1 MNPAIKSLLVQA
13 VKECAPD
20 DRDNSAKEIT
30 LERFAELIIRECAEA
45 ADGMSND
52 VLYRGEA
59 IMQHFGIDDETDWG
73 KGYEVSTQE
82 KYDEF
87 VRVRNMNMEDNEPR
101 PNITR

>member
-1 MNPAIKSLLVQA
+1 MNKRLRELMVGAGYA
-13 VKECAPD
+13 APELAG
-20 DRDNSAKEIT
+20 RAQRLAN
-30 LERFAELIIRECAEA
+30 LIIRECAET

-82 KYDEF
+82 KLDEF
-87 VRVRNMNMEDNEPR
+87 VRIRNMSKEQDGE
-101 PNITR
+101 